1 MKLWSVLLKSLREQR
16 RDVLSLLLTL
26 STAPFFVFVY
36 WLFFGGGSTS
46 YAVLV
51 INQDRG
57 ITDATGAVWNAG
69 DDIIAMLQETITYE
83 NGQSMLRVKQVAD
96 RAEAERRLRDRDA
109 TLLVIIPQDFTQTLT
124 TPEAQ
129 PGVVT
134 FVGDR
139 TNTYYT
145 VTSTLANAA
154 LTSYL
159 DAVTDQTRPVEVTE
173 EALGG
178 SSARTEFELYVPGLL
193 ILAVLMLVY
202 QASMVVVREI
212 EAGTLDRLRITRL
225 SALDLLGG
233 ISLSQVLIGA
243 AGVVLTFLTALALD
257 FHSAGP
263 VWVAVLIGAV
273 TTFSAVGVGLIV
285 TCFARTT
292 YQAFMVSTFVLFL
305 MMFFTGTFMPV
316 PGGELFTLGDHIFR
330 IYDVLPPTHAV
341 VALNKVLTLGEGLSA
356 IQFELAALLALSVLY
371 FAGGVWLFQRTHLR
385 RG

>member
-109 TLLVIIPQDFTQTLT
+109 ALLVIIPQDFTRTLT
-124 TPEAQ
+124 DPEAQ

-159 DAVTDQTRPVEVTE
+159 DAVTDQTRPVGVAE

-243 AGVVLTFLTALALD
+243 AAVVLTFLTALALD

>member
-1 MKLWSVLLKSLREQR
+1 MKLWSVLVKSLREQR

-57 ITDATGAVWNAG
+57 VTDGTGAVWNAG
-69 DDIIAMLQETITYE
+69 DGIIAVLQETITYE
-83 NGQSMLRVKQVAD
+83 NGQSMLRVRQVED
-96 RAEAERRLRDRDA
+96 RADAERRLRNRDA
-109 TLLVIIPQDFTQTLT
+109 ALLVIIPQGFTQALI
-124 TPEAQ
+124 TPESQ
-129 PGVVT
+129 PGIVT

-145 VTSTLANAA
+145 VTATLANAA
-154 LTSYL
+154 LTGYL
-159 DAVTDQTRPVEVTE
+159 DAVTQQTRPVQVAE

-202 QASMVVVREI
+202 QAAMVVVREV
-212 EAGTLDRLRITRL
+212 ETGTLDRLRLTRL
-225 SALDLLGG
+225 SAFDLLGG
-233 ISLSQVLIGA
+233 ISLSQVIIGA
-243 AGVVLTFLTALALD
+243 AAVVLTFLTALALG
-257 FHSAGP
+257 FRSAGP

-305 MMFFTGTFMPV
+305 MMFFTGAFMPM
-316 PGGELFTLGDHIFR
+316 PGGEVFTLGDHVFR

-341 VALNKVLTLGEGLSA
+341 VALNKVLTLGEGLGA

>member
-1 MKLWSVLLKSLREQR
+1 MKLWSVLVKSLREQR

-109 TLLVIIPQDFTQTLT
+109 ALLVIIPQGFTQTLVD
-124 TPEAQ
+124 PESQ

-145 VTSTLANAA
+145 VTATLASAA

-159 DAVTDQTRPVEVTE
+159 DAVTGQTRPVQVAE

-212 EAGTLDRLRITRL
+212 EAGTLDRLRLTRL

-233 ISLSQVLIGA
+233 ISLSQALIGVA
-243 AGVVLTFLTALALD
+243 AVVLTFLTALALD

-285 TCFARTT
+285 TCFARTI

-356 IQFELAALLALSVLY
+356 IQFELAALLALSALY

>member
-1 MKLWSVLLKSLREQR
+1 MKLWSVLVKSLREQR

-69 DDIIAMLQETITYE
+69 DDIIAVLQETITYE
-83 NGQSMLRVKQVAD
+83 NGQSILRVRQVAD

-109 TLLVIIPQDFTQTLT
+109 ALLVIIPQGFTQTLVD
-124 TPEAQ
+124 PESQ

-145 VTSTLANAA
+145 VTATLASAA

-159 DAVTDQTRPVEVTE
+159 DAVTGQTRPVQVAE

-212 EAGTLDRLRITRL
+212 EAGTLDRLRLTRL

-233 ISLSQVLIGA
+233 ISLSQALIGVA
-243 AGVVLTFLTALALD
+243 AVVLTFLTALALD

-285 TCFARTT
+285 TCFARTI

-356 IQFELAALLALSVLY
+356 IQFELAALLALSALY

>member
-96 RAEAERRLRDRDA
+96 RAEAERRLRNRDA
-109 TLLVIIPQDFTQTLT
+109 ALLVIIPQDFTRTLT
-124 TPEAQ
+124 DPEAQ

-159 DAVTDQTRPVEVTE
+159 DAVTDQTRPVGVAE

-243 AGVVLTFLTALALD
+243 AAVVLTFLTALALD

>member
-159 DAVTDQTRPVEVTE
+159 DAVTDQTRPVDVTE

-243 AGVVLTFLTALALD
+243 AAVVLTFLTALALD

>member
-96 RAEAERRLRDRDA
+96 RAEAERRLRNRDA
-109 TLLVIIPQDFTQTLT
+109 ALLVIIPQDFTQTLT
-124 TPEAQ
+124 EPEAQ

-159 DAVTDQTRPVEVTE
+159 DAVTDQTRPVEVAE

-243 AGVVLTFLTALALD
+243 AAVVLTFLTALALD